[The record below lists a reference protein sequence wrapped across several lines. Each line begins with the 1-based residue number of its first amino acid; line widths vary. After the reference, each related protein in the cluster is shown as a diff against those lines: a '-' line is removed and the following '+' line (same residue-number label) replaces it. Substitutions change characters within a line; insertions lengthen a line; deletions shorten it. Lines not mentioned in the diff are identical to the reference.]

1 MRARPCREDANN
13 CLALLERLRA
23 FMADGNPEQALDL
36 ARQAIARNPAD
47 ARVRAVAHH
56 AFSDGIAG
64 FHADMLQ
71 DAARNA
77 LFAEAIAR
85 HARGRRVLDIGT
97 GSALLAMMAARAGA
111 EHVFACEADP
121 RLAMT
126 AREIVAANGLAD
138 KVTIIACHSTELD
151 PVRDLDGGVDLV
163 ISELFSQDLLGEGVL
178 RTLADVRARLCLPG
192 ARFLPARAA
201 IRVALADFAG
211 SPPTLGE
218 VAGCDLGPF
227 NRHAPAQEPLRQGRR
242 DCALRSAPAD
252 LFALACDG
260 ASPREAR
267 ARRPLA
273 STGGRVTGLVQ
284 WIRFE
289 TAPGL
294 VYENAPAPG
303 AESSHWVL
311 VHHRL
316 PRPIA
321 TAPGDLV
328 PVHGWYS
335 DETLLVWCGD

>member
-1 MRARPCREDANN
+1 MTPLPDPDDPAALLARMRALIARGEAES
-13 CLALLERLRA
+13 AL
-23 FMADGNPEQALDL
+23 
-36 ARQAIARNPAD
+36 AIARD
-47 ARVRAVAHH
+47 AIAGAPSSALVRAIGHH
-56 AFSDGIAG
+56 VFAEGIDG
-64 FHADMLQ
+64 FHVDMLR
-71 DAARNA
+71 DEARTAAYA
-77 LFAEAIAR
+77 GAIAR
-85 HARGRRVLDIGT
+85 LAPGRRVLDIGT
-97 GSALLAMMAARAGA
+97 GSGLLALLAARAGA
-111 EHVFACEADP
+111 HHVYACEADS
-121 RLAMT
+121 RLALT

-138 KVTIIACHSTELD
+138 RVTVLPLHSDELD
-151 PVRDLDGGVDLV
+151 RDAHLGGGVDLV
-163 ISELFSQDLLGEGVL
+163 LSELFSQDLLGEGVL